1 MNWNQLALLLTG
13 SSVVLLAPSLADA
26 CGGTFCDG
34 ANLMPVDQRGEDILF
49 VQDGPE
55 IEVHVRIQYTGEAQ
69 RFAWLVPLQ
78 ALPEISIGS
87 ELLFANL
94 GAATGP
100 LWRSNLSYECSDEN
114 PNSSTSLT
122 GGGFTPPPDQPDPN
136 EPPYADRAALPRRG
150 LPVRCGQAEPR
161 DGHRQHPPVGV
172 SHAR

>member
-122 GGGFTPPPDQPDPN
+122 GGGFTRPPP
-136 EPPYADRAALPRRG
+136 PPPPQTAPHTRPTRPERATLRRSCSTTSTRTSCS
-150 LPVRCGQAEPR
+150 LR
-161 DGHRQHPPVGV
+161 
-172 SHAR
+172 SS